1 MTKRKFSLFKP
12 RLPRVSGLGD
22 TTKSSATWAREAFS
36 RSGSRCP
43 IEGCG
48 GTLTILDVIDGE
60 EGDAQAVRSLVCQ
73 KCNTSQPIDHLID
86 RAAAQIDGLRSG
98 ERIFFISGMALFI
111 VFTVMAFLNGSFLT
125 LFGGAVFALLLIMR
139 GFVFRYKAWQA
150 TNRKMFED
158 RPPVLEWLREEF
170 GKNVIND
177 T

>member
-48 GTLTILDVIDGE
+48 GSLTILDIIESDDV
-60 EGDAQAVRSLVCQ
+60 DAQPVRSLVCQ
-73 KCNTSQPIDHLID
+73 TCNTSQPIDQLID
-86 RAAAQIDGLRSG
+86 RAAAQIDDIRSG

-111 VFTVMAFLNGSFLT
+111 VFTVMAFLNGSLLT

-158 RPPVLEWLREEF
+158 NPPIMEWLREEF
-170 GKNVIND
+170 SKNVTND
-177 T
+177 S